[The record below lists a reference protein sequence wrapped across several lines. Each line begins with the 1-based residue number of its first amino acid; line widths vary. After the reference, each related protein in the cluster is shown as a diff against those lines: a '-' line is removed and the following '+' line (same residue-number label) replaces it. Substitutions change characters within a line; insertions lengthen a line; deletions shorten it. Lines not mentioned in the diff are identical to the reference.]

1 MTHEVRLPKTKVA
14 RHAAIA
20 RVLANRRI
28 TSQAELQDALAELG
42 ISTTQATLSRDL
54 FELHA
59 TKVFDGEGKPSY
71 TLGGI
76 GVNPV
81 VNGPENGGLTHL
93 AKACQEL
100 LVEMDYTGNFVML
113 RTLAGAAQ
121 LMASALDNTLLPD
134 LMGCVGGDDTILV
147 MCRDDDGAERLTSRL
162 LELAEEG
169 AI

>member
-1 MTHEVRLPKTKVA
+1 MSERALQSKSARQSVIVELLTHQAVHSQGEL
-14 RHAAIA
+14 AA
-20 RVLANRRI
+20 L
-28 TSQAELQDALAELG
+28 LAERG
-42 ISTTQATLSRDL
+42 IETTQATLSRDL

-100 LVEMDYTGNFVML
+100 LVETDYTGNFVML